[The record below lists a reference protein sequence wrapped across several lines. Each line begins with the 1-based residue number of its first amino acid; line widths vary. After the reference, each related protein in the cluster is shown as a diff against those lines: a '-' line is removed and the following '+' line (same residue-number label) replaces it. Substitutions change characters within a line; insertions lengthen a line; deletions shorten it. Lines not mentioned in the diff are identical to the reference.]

1 MQDLTFIIGMDHDP
15 ADLWSVL
22 GDVGIRMEAAC
33 AFPRLGGHIVH
44 VVVTDE
50 DAPGAQE
57 ALNDAGYLQLDKRPV
72 IIAEIEPVAGEL
84 GRLARRVS
92 DAGAKIYI
100 LYMALGNRVVIG
112 TDDLAT
118 AAAALE

>member
-50 DAPGAQE
+50 DAPSAQE

-92 DAGAKIYI
+92 DAGARIYI

-112 TDDLAT
+112 TDDLE
-118 AAAALE
+118 AARAALG

>member
-15 ADLWSVL
+15 ANLWSVL

-50 DAPGAQE
+50 DASSAQE

-72 IIAEIEPVAGEL
+72 IITEIEPVAGEL

-92 DAGAKIYI
+92 DAGARIYI

-112 TDDLAT
+112 TDDLET

>member
-1 MQDLTFIIGMDHDP
+1 MQDLTFVIGMDHDP

-50 DAPGAQE
+50 DAEKAQQ
-57 ALNDAGYLQLDKRPV
+57 ALNNAGYLQLDRRAV
-72 IIAEIEPVAGEL
+72 MIAEIEPKAGEL
-84 GRLARRVS
+84 GRLARRIS

-112 TDDLAT
+112 TDDLDT
-118 AAAALE
+118 AAAALA